1 MCRLIDHTTLRTD
14 FAGGQETYM
23 SDPDILKMNDDL
35 ARKFGKIEAN
45 LVACREIGELFER
58 LLSGSGETFG
68 IPFVWL
74 SILRSPE
81 TEILRQILNGSELLQ
96 NRLNV
101 IEPSS
106 FLEVC
111 PDSRSSV
118 IASGDLKPF
127 FRLMPPNVKYFIRSL
142 AVAPLTLHERLIGSL
157 NHGDASPE
165 RYRPGMSTTLL
176 NHLAATVSGRLSDL
190 LPPVENSE
198 RFCGRDS
205 HDA

>member
-1 MCRLIDHTTLRTD
+1 MN
-14 FAGGQETYM
+14 
-23 SDPDILKMNDDL
+23 DPDIVKMNDEL
-35 ARKFGKIEAN
+35 ARKFGKIEAS
-45 LVACREIGELFER
+45 LVVCEEIGELFER
-58 LLSGSGETFG
+58 LLSESGAAFG

-74 SILRSPE
+74 SILRNPE
-81 TEILRQILNGSELLQ
+81 TEILRGLLNDSELLR

-101 IEPSS
+101 IEPAS

-111 PDSRSSV
+111 PDSPSSM
-118 IASGDLKPF
+118 IASGNLKPF

-165 RYRPGMSTTLL
+165 RYRPGMGTSLL
-176 NHLAATVSGRLSDL
+176 DHLAETVSKRLSDL
-190 LPPVENSE
+190 LPLGENGATGTEERSE
-198 RFCGRDS
+198 QFCEREH